1 MPANSNN
8 NNQEERVLMGYV
20 GFVEVPGGYQS
31 AYNYRKLNYITTDDS
46 CYLSKV
52 NNNLGNPLTD
62 TTKWLCIANGK
73 PATAAAAQA
82 LQAYNNCVAKIAEVN
97 ALIDDLNDASG
108 VTAETRAALAS
119 INTKM
124 AEVATTQQQLEA
136 LRSEIASAI
145 TAANEAYALVSQIT
159 GVDVFAQIPATLR
172 VIYDRTVPLGSNPI
186 IKHEMFPETAN
197 HNVFYL
203 SRDTDVTPDGVVIS
217 PATAGDVNIYVIAK
231 GQSHLWAQIT
241 ITFRALTAR
250 TTEDGTAR
258 TAEDGTAIEC

>member
-1 MPANSNN
+1 MADE
-8 NNQEERVLMGYV
+8 NQDRVFMGYV
-20 GFVEVPGGYQS
+20 GFTYVDGGYRS
-31 AYNYRKLNYITTDDS
+31 NYKYRRMQYITTTDS
-46 CYLSKV
+46 TYLSIAD
-52 NNNLGNPLTD
+52 NNQGNPLTD
-62 TTKWLCIANGK
+62 RTKWRCIASGEA
-73 PATAAAAQA
+73 ATSAAQQA

-97 ALIDDLNDASG
+97 ALILDLNDASG
-108 VTAETRAALAS
+108 VTAETRAALSS

-124 AEVATTQQQLEA
+124 AEVATTQEQLEL
-136 LRSEIASAI
+136 LRDEIASAI

-172 VIYDRTVPLGSNPI
+172 LIYDRTVPLGSNPI
-186 IKHEMFPETAN
+186 IRHEMFPETAN

-203 SRDTDVTPDGVVIS
+203 SRDTDVTPDGVVKS
-217 PATAGDVNIYVIAK
+217 PATAGDVNVYVIAK

-241 ITFRALTAR
+241 ITFRSLEAR